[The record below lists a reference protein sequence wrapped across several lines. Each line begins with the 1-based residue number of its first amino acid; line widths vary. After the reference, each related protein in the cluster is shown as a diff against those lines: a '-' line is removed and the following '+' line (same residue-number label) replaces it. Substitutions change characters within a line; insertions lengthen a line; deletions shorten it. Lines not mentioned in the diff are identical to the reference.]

1 MRLIN
6 LDGPDGNAFALLG
19 YASRWAKDLELNKDK
34 ILNEMKS
41 DDYVNLVSTFNK
53 YFGMDGA
60 QIAVLQS
67 EQNDL
72 QEIIHG

>member
-19 YASRWAKDLELNKDK
+19 YASRWAKDLELDKDK

-41 DDYVNLVSTFNK
+41 DDYVNLVSVFNK
-53 YFGMDGA
+53 YFG
-60 QIAVLQS
+60 QVAVLQS
-67 EQNDL
+67 EQDNL

>member
-19 YASRWAKDLELNKDK
+19 YASRWAKDLELDKDK

-67 EQNDL
+67 DQDNL

>member
-1 MRLIN
+1 MRVIN

-19 YASRWAKDLELNKDK
+19 YASQWAKDLELNKDK

>member
-1 MRLIN
+1 MRVIN

-19 YASRWAKDLELNKDK
+19 YASQWAKDLELNKDK

-53 YFGMDGA
+53 YFGMPGA

-67 EQNDL
+67 DQDNL

>member
-19 YASRWAKDLELNKDK
+19 YASRWAKDLELDKDK

>member
-19 YASRWAKDLELNKDK
+19 YASQWAKDLELDKDK

-67 EQNDL
+67 DQDNL

>member
-19 YASRWAKDLELNKDK
+19 YASRWAKDLELDKDK

-53 YFGMDGA
+53 YFGMNGA

-67 EQNDL
+67 DQDNL

>member
-19 YASRWAKDLELNKDK
+19 YASRWAKDLELDKDK

-41 DDYVNLVSTFNK
+41 DDYVNLVSVFNK
-53 YFGMDGA
+53 YFGTGGA
-60 QIAVLQS
+60 DIAVLQS
-67 EQNDL
+67 EQDNL

>member
-1 MRLIN
+1 MRVIN
-6 LDGPDGNAFALLG
+6 LAGPDGNAFALLG
-19 YASRWAKDLELNKDK
+19 YASQWAKDLELNKDK